1 MKSTLSI
8 ISMAALMFGCG
19 REPAVAIPELGDR
32 VLTVDEFLAQPDL
45 RNKVSASC
53 RNDPGRTGLTPNC
66 VNVRRADHI
75 ASMGTSDKLHIDLT
89 R

>member
-1 MKSTLSI
+1 MKSALSI
-8 ISMAALMFGCG
+8 VSMAILLYGCG
-19 REPAVAIPELGDR
+19 REAAEAIPGLGNR

-45 RNKVSASC
+45 RNRMSAFC

-75 ASMGTSDKLHIDLT
+75 ASMGTSDKLHIDLPH
-89 R
+89 

>member
-1 MKSTLSI
+1 MKSILFA
-8 ISMAALMFGCG
+8 ISMAVLMLGCG

-32 VLTVDEFLAQPDL
+32 VLTVDEFVARPDL
-45 RNKVSASC
+45 RNKVSALC
-53 RNDPGRTGLTPNC
+53 RNDPGRMGATPNC

-75 ASMGTSDKLHIDLT
+75 ASMGTADKLRLDLT

>member
-1 MKSTLSI
+1 
-8 ISMAALMFGCG
+8 
-19 REPAVAIPELGDR
+19 

-45 RNKVSASC
+45 RGRVSALC
-53 RNDPGRTGLTPNC
+53 RNDPGRMGATPNC

-75 ASMGTSDKLHIDLT
+75 ASMGTADTLRLDLS

>member
-8 ISMAALMFGCG
+8 VSMAVLMFGCG
-19 REPAVAIPELGDR
+19 REATMAIPELGDR

-45 RNKVSASC
+45 RNKVSALC
-53 RNDPGRTGLTPNC
+53 RNDPGRMGATPNC
-66 VNVRRADHI
+66 VNARRADHI
-75 ASMGTSDKLHIDLT
+75 ASMGTPGKLRLDLT